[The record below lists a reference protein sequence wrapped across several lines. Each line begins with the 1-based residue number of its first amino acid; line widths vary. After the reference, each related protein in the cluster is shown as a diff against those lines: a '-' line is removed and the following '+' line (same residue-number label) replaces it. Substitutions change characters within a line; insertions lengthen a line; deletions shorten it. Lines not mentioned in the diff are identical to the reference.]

1 MKLSQ
6 TSKAVRNPPVNY
18 INDPHQVPIVAASS
32 FRFESIEQS
41 MAIFDGQQPGHMYS
55 RFGNPTIDAAAQK
68 IADLETHGMNRPAF
82 GLFCSSGMSA
92 IATAIIAVL
101 DGPGKVLAA
110 PDLYGGTVNL
120 LEEMKGQGVT
130 YIQADTRDLEAVDQA
145 LSAHQDVRII
155 YVETPANPTLKIADL
170 KGLAERAHAIGA
182 RLLVDNTFATPV
194 LQQPLAFGADIV
206 LHSTTKFMNGHG
218 SGMGGALV
226 TLEEELFRSR
236 ITPVYRLYGGSGNAF
251 DAWLVLNGLR
261 TLPLRMER
269 QSQNAQVVA
278 SWLLD
283 HPKVERVNYPGLRDF
298 PGHPLNQQQ
307 MKSGGAMLSFEL
319 TGGAETAYRF
329 MNSLSMITLAPTLGD
344 LDTIAL
350 HPATQSHRG
359 IDPAV
364 RIAQGIPDGLVRLS
378 VGLESESDILAEL
391 DRAIRLSGA

>member
-1 MKLSQ
+1 
-6 TSKAVRNPPVNY
+6 
-18 INDPHQVPIVAASS
+18 
-32 FRFESIEQS
+32 

-68 IADLETHGMNRPAF
+68 IADLEAHGMNRPAF

-92 IATAIIAVL
+92 IATAIIAIL

-120 LEEMKGQGVT
+120 LEEMNGQGVT
-130 YIQADTRDLEAVDQA
+130 YIQADTRDLNMVDQA
-145 LSAHQDVRII
+145 LAAHPDVRII
-155 YVETPANPTLKIADL
+155 YVETPANPTLKISDL
-170 KGLAERAHAIGA
+170 KGLAERAHAVGA
-182 RLLVDNTFATPV
+182 RLVVDNTFATPV
-194 LQQPLAFGADIV
+194 LQQPIHFGADIV

-226 TLEEELFRSR
+226 TLDEELFHNR

-269 QSQNAQVVA
+269 QSQHAHAVA
-278 SWLLD
+278 SWLSD
-283 HPKVERVNYPGLRDF
+283 HPKVERVNYPGLPDF
-298 PGHPLNQQQ
+298 PGYSDNQQQ

-319 TGGAETAYRF
+319 TGNAETAYRF
-329 MNSLSMITLAPTLGD
+329 MNSLIMITLAPTLGD

-359 IDPAV
+359 LDPAV

-378 VGLESESDILAEL
+378 VGLESESDILADL
-391 DRAIRLSGA
+391 DQAIRLSGA